1 MKVML
6 GTWLL
11 WGLATAAKQ
20 PNILFILTDDQG
32 KLIGGLDHMPRL
44 QVCLRFNP
52 SFSPASYSKLYE
64 C

>member
-1 MKVML
+1 MKVMF

-32 KLIGGLDHMPRL
+32 KLIGGLDHMPKL
-44 QVCLRFNP
+44 QVCTYLVLHTT
-52 SFSPASYSKLYE
+52 PAFCSVA
-64 C
+64 